1 VSADPSGMV
10 RERDAARIDELISS
24 LARHGALSGGGLCRL
39 AYDPAWQAAVA
50 ELEER
55 MAGAGFEV
63 RHDAV
68 GNRFGRLDPAAGGSG
83 EVLATGSH
91 IDSALVGGNF
101 DGPAGIV
108 ASFVALLALHEAHG
122 APRRPVELV
131 VICDEEASRFP
142 SNLWGSRAIAGRI
155 EPDETGR
162 LRDRESVT
170 IGEAM
175 RSCGLDP
182 DDIPAARRAD
192 INTWL
197 ELHIEQGPRL
207 EQAGV
212 PIGVVSAI
220 TGMRQAEHVVEGASN
235 HAGSTPLEGRRDPV
249 QGLAEMAQAVDRR
262 VRSLGEPA
270 RGTVGRVAS
279 EPGAPNIISARA
291 TLTTDLRHP
300 DADRLG
306 ELIAGVDGDLEDIA
320 RRRGLGLRSR
330 TLLSQPAT
338 PMDAELVA
346 LEREA
351 ADALGIASLE
361 LHSGG
366 GHDTQM
372 FAQAG
377 ARCAMVFVQS
387 RDGISHAPEEHTDTE
402 HLLAGTRVLAEMLL
416 RLAW

>member
-1 VSADPSGMV
+1 VSADPSGI
-10 RERDAARIDELISS
+10 EPQRDAARIDELISS
-24 LARHGALSGGGLCRL
+24 LARHGALPGGGITRL
-39 AYDPAWQAAVA
+39 AYDPAWQAAVE

-55 MAGAGFEV
+55 MADAGLEV

-68 GNRFGRLDPAAGGSG
+68 GNRFGRLEPIAAGSD
-83 EVLATGSH
+83 EVLLTGSH
-91 IDSALVGGNF
+91 VDSALVGGNF

-108 ASFVALLALHEAHG
+108 ASFVALRALHEAHG
-122 APRRPVELV
+122 APRRPVELL

-142 SNLWGSRAIAGRI
+142 SNLWGARAIAGCI
-155 EPDETGR
+155 EPGETGR
-162 LRDRESVT
+162 LRDREGVT

-182 DDIPAARRAD
+182 DDVQSARRTD
-192 INTWL
+192 ITTWI

-212 PIGVVSAI
+212 PVGVVSGI
-220 TGMRQAEHVVEGASN
+220 TGLRQAEHVVEGTSN

-249 QGLAEMAQAVDRR
+249 QGLAEMTQAVDRR
-262 VRSLGEPA
+262 VRALGEPA
-270 RGTVGRVAS
+270 RGTVGHVTS
-279 EPGAPNIISARA
+279 EPGAANIISARA

-300 DADRLG
+300 DADRLS
-306 ELIAGVDGDLEDIA
+306 ELIGGVDRELEEIA

-338 PMDAELVA
+338 PMDGALVA

-351 ADALGIASLE
+351 ADALGIEWLE

-372 FAQAG
+372 FAQTG
-377 ARCAMVFVQS
+377 VSSAMVFVHS
-387 RDGISHAPEEHTDTE
+387 RDGISHAPEEHTETE
-402 HLLAGTRVLAEMLL
+402 HLLAGTRLLAEMLR

>member
-1 VSADPSGMV
+1 VSADPSGI
-10 RERDAARIDELISS
+10 EPECDAGRIDELISG
-24 LARHGALSGGGLCRL
+24 LARHGALPGGGLRRL
-39 AYDPAWQAAVA
+39 AYDQAWQSAVG

-55 MAGAGFEV
+55 MAEAGLEV

-68 GNRFGRLDPAAGGSG
+68 GNRFGRLDPVGADSGG
-83 EVLATGSH
+83 VLATGSH
-91 IDSALVGGNF
+91 VDSALVGGNF

-108 ASFVALLALHEAHG
+108 ASFVALRALYETHG

-155 EPDETGR
+155 EPGEAER
-162 LRDRESVT
+162 LRDREGTT

-175 RSCGLDP
+175 TSCGLDP
-182 DDIPAARRAD
+182 DDIPSARRTD
-192 INTWL
+192 ITTWL

-212 PIGVVSAI
+212 PVGVVSAI
-220 TGMRQAEHVVEGASN
+220 TGLRQAEHVVEGTSN

-249 QGLAEMAQAVDRR
+249 QGLAEMTLAVDRR

-270 RGTVGRVAS
+270 RATVGRVAS
-279 EPGAPNIISARA
+279 EPGAPNIISSRA

-300 DADRLG
+300 DAELHDQ
-306 ELIAGVDGDLEDIA
+306 LIAGVDDELKAIA
-320 RRRGLGLRSR
+320 RRRGVELHSR
-330 TLLSQPAT
+330 TLLFQPAT
-338 PMDAELVA
+338 PMDPELVA
-346 LEREA
+346 LERAA
-351 ADALGIASLE
+351 ADVLNIIWMD

-377 ARCAMVFVQS
+377 VPSAMVFVQS
-387 RDGISHAPEEHTDTE
+387 REGISHAPEEHTDTE
-402 HLLAGTRVLAEMLL
+402 HLLAGTRVLAEMLR